1 MIRHCRHWLRMLLLT
16 GSTYVVR
23 GIRSAAN
30 LAADVQGTVVCRGTG
45 DFAAKRT
52 IEDKRPEWNN
62 RGHERE
68 QRTAKWP
75 GPRDADPD
83 QDQHE
88 GNEEDAVDAAN
99 NANSNRQAGKI
110 FQRHG
115 NEQEDKKRDALN
127 ERDETQLTKRSH
139 DHILSGSPDLDDPAR
154 QH

>member
-1 MIRHCRHWLRMLLLT
+1 MPTPGDIEIIVHAGEMQNGFRRCSANCRL
-16 GSTYVVR
+16 
-23 GIRSAAN
+23 
-30 LAADVQGTVVCRGTG
+30 CRGTG

-68 QRTAKWP
+68 QRTANRP
-75 GPRDADPD
+75 GPRDADPN
-83 QDQHE
+83 QNQHE

-99 NANSNRQAGKI
+99 NANSKRQAGKI

-115 NEQEDKKRDALN
+115 NEEEDKKGHALN

-139 DHILSGSPDLDDPAR
+139 DHILSASA
-154 QH
+154 